1 MDLDFYSLTETC
13 CQIPLDSLFDG
24 GFSTGH
30 GYLREPESI
39 RSYAA
44 LTAIALQCNQ
54 NEMHGGQSIPALDY
68 YLAPGVSKTYVSE
81 ICKVLEN
88 RFDITD
94 EEKAEL
100 KSILREKLK
109 GNEYHLISD
118 NGKEVIK
125 SVLISKG
132 YTEEDIEIV
141 LGKALKHTEKETYQ
155 AMEALVHNLNSMHSR
170 AGAQVPFTSVNAGTD
185 ISEEGRMVTRNLL
198 LATEAGLGAG
208 ETAIFPISIF
218 KVKEG
223 VNYNPEDPNYDLFK
237 LAMRVSA
244 KRLFPT
250 YEFLD
255 APYNLQYYKPGDF
268 RTELATMGCRTRV
281 IGNVFDPKNEIS
293 PGRGNLSFTS
303 INLPRLGIEANGD
316 IDKFFELLEDRMYL
330 VKRQLLKRFKFQCS
344 KHVYNYPFLM
354 GQGLWKGSEKLG
366 PNDTVEEILGEGS
379 LSVGLIGLA
388 ECLIA
393 LIGEHHGQSD
403 KAQKLG
409 LQIIGR
415 MREMTD
421 EWQKEWYTL
430 STGKKVHLNWSLLG
444 TPKIVGTHSI

>member
-68 YLAPGVSKTYVSE
+68 YLAPGVGKTYVSE
-81 ICKVLEN
+81 ICRVLEN

-109 GNEYHLISD
+109 ENKYHLISD

-125 SVLISKG
+125 SVLIPKG

-170 AGAQVPFTSVNAGTD
+170 AG
-185 ISEEGRMVTRNLL
+185 
-198 LATEAGLGAG
+198 
-208 ETAIFPISIF
+208 
-218 KVKEG
+218 
-223 VNYNPEDPNYDLFK
+223 
-237 LAMRVSA
+237 RVRA
-244 KRLFPT
+244 
-250 YEFLD
+250 
-255 APYNLQYYKPGDF
+255 
-268 RTELATMGCRTRV
+268 V
-281 IGNVFDPKNEIS
+281 
-293 PGRGNLSFTS
+293 
-303 INLPRLGIEANGD
+303 
-316 IDKFFELLEDRMYL
+316 
-330 VKRQLLKRFKFQCS
+330 
-344 KHVYNYPFLM
+344 
-354 GQGLWKGSEKLG
+354 
-366 PNDTVEEILGEGS
+366 
-379 LSVGLIGLA
+379 
-388 ECLIA
+388 
-393 LIGEHHGQSD
+393 
-403 KAQKLG
+403 
-409 LQIIGR
+409 
-415 MREMTD
+415 
-421 EWQKEWYTL
+421 
-430 STGKKVHLNWSLLG
+430 
-444 TPKIVGTHSI
+444 